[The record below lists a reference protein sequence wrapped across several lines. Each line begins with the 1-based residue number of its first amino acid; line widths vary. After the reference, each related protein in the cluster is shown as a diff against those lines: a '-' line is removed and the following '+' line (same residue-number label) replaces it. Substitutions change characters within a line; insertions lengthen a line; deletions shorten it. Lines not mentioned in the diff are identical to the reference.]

1 MCKGEAAKPFLN
13 KRKRK
18 RAAMIGGAAIAFL
31 GAFAIPFTAGAS
43 TGIIA
48 MGLTAGSVTVT
59 TAELAMICGTVIAMA
74 GVIKGG
80 RVKFK
85 VNAKDGSVEVEF
97 EPKYT
102 D

>member
-1 MCKGEAAKPFLN
+1 
-13 KRKRK
+13 
-18 RAAMIGGAAIAFL
+18 MIGGAAIALL
-31 GAFAIPFTAGAS
+31 GSFAIPFTAGAS